1 MEAVTEDIGYSS
13 PAPKLLAFFE
23 KSRDKWKTKAVE
35 RKQRIRQLEKRVAEL
50 KASRCKWKEK
60 AQTQHD
66 SPIAHDDRKQKRT

>member
-1 MEAVTEDIGYSS
+1 
-13 PAPKLLAFFE
+13 
-23 KSRDKWKTKAVE
+23 
-35 RKQRIRQLEKRVAEL
+35 LEKRVAEL